1 MATGAVSGTIPAG
14 DDRDDARAIEVPLG
28 DYRLAVGGDVLTAG
42 MGASLCV
49 CARDTQT
56 GVGGISHFLLP
67 AEEGSRNI
75 WSVNAEARAMRL
87 GNHAI
92 EHLITD
98 MQKRGGTRERL
109 EVMVFGGALVH
120 GDMYEVARGSVD
132 VLQRYLVIE
141 GIWPLCAELGGHEV
155 REVVYVPATGSV
167 RVTEAGA
174 DRARTILARE
184 LEEIRRWASSSDADD
199 IVLF

>member
-1 MATGAVSGTIPAG
+1 MATGAVTGAIPAWG
-14 DDRDDARAIEVPLG
+14 GRDYARAIEVPLG
-28 DYRLAVGGDVLTAG
+28 DYRLAAGGDALTAG

-49 CARDTQT
+49 CARDPQT

-75 WSVNAEARAMRL
+75 WSVTAEARAMRL
-87 GNHAI
+87 GNYAI

-98 MQKRGGTRERL
+98 MQKRGGTRGCL

-141 GIWPLCAELGGHEV
+141 GIWPLRAELGGHEV

-167 RVTEAGA
+167 RVTEADA

-184 LEEIRRWASSSDADD
+184 LEEIRRWASAADADD

>member
-1 MATGAVSGTIPAG
+1 
-14 DDRDDARAIEVPLG
+14 
-28 DYRLAVGGDVLTAG
+28 
-42 MGASLCV
+42 
-49 CARDTQT
+49 
-56 GVGGISHFLLP
+56 
-67 AEEGSRNI
+67 
-75 WSVNAEARAMRL
+75 MRL

-92 EHLITD
+92 EHLVTGI
-98 MQKRGGTRERL
+98 QKRGGTRGRL
-109 EVMVFGGALVH
+109 QVMVFGGALVH

-167 RVTEAGA
+167 RVTGAGA

-184 LEEIRRWASSSDADD
+184 LEEIRRWAASSDADD
-199 IVLF
+199 VVLF